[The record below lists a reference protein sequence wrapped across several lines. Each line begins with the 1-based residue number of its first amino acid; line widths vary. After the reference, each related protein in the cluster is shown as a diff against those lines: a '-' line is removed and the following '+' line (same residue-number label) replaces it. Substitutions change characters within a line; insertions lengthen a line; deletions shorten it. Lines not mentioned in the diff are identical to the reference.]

1 MDAKVFINEVL
12 INKINIGIVYFDAAG
27 KPIYANRA
35 ADRIFGLTIE
45 KFSYIGSPEHGFE
58 IIDYDGNIIP
68 IDKNP
73 IEIVKRTKKPVTDI
87 IAGVHN
93 KKTRHTT
100 WILFEA
106 EPEFA
111 ADGVS
116 LERIL
121 STVTNISSQISI
133 EKKLRFQNKLQS
145 LMMKTAKTYLGELKE
160 DPDTAILESLEEI
173 GRFTETDRVYI
184 FDYDFEHQLLSNT
197 YEWCNEGIDPHKD
210 DMQLVPF
217 EIVGDWIDQ
226 HSIGKTIHIPDVSA
240 LTANTVLKNGLQ
252 AQSIQS
258 CITVPI
264 MQGNKCLGFV
274 GLDAVNKKH
283 FFTSQEQNLLAVFAE
298 TLVNMQVRQRF
309 NKQIQES
316 ERKYREIT
324 ENIADLIWTT
334 DKDFKINYCS
344 PSIETIF
351 GYKPEE
357 FLSGSMNDKYAPETI
372 EKYIEIVQSFKDK
385 LRSGTLSNKDIWQL
399 EGQAIKKNGQV
410 FWFLTIMKPSWN
422 TENQVT
428 GILGITRDIT
438 NEKRALIELQE
449 SEERLQKIVNSETN
463 YVLRTDLLGK
473 HTYWNKTFERDFGSM
488 YENEGIAYG
497 DSLKS
502 ICNYHHQR
510 TKEAVMA
517 CMMNPGSVHQVE
529 LDKPSKNGG
538 IRTTLWDFVCLTDS
552 SGNPTEMQCMGIDIT
567 DKRIAEEQLRKLSRA
582 VEQIPLTV
590 VITNL
595 EGNIEYANPYTF
607 HTTGYT
613 QEELL
618 GKNPK
623 VLKSGET
630 TLEEYQHLWGN
641 ITHGKE
647 WKGIFH
653 NRKKDG
659 TYYWE
664 QATIGPIMNDDGEI
678 THYIAIKEDITERK
692 RIQDE
697 LKDLNLHLE
706 EKIKERTLDLENANV
721 SLINANKEAQ
731 EANKAKIDFLSKM
744 SHELRTPMNSI
755 LGFGQLLQMGELSPV
770 QEKGVQHILD
780 SGKHLLNLM
789 NEVLDISRI
798 ESGRIS
804 ISVEPI
810 EVYEVIN
817 EIKESLQ
824 FSANQKNIS
833 LTSQL
838 NNTIPIYIRADR
850 QRLKQVLIN
859 LTNNAIKYNNEGG
872 EVTISVDIK
881 QASEDGYTPIRI
893 SVTDTGWGID
903 EKDLERIFIPF
914 ERIGAEKSNVEGT
927 GLGLAV
933 VKQLVDLMGGKVGVK
948 SEPGKGSTFW
958 IELQKCQNQ
967 LDTIQKEAI
976 LNQHTA
982 IHSQEGIVLYI
993 EDNMPNIELV
1003 QEIIDT
1009 KRNGIKLVI
1018 HMRGNGALEK
1028 AIEVKPSLIL
1038 LDLNLPDKHG
1048 RDILLEL
1055 KENEAT
1061 KQIPI
1066 IVISADAMPNQI
1078 SILKAAGANN
1088 YLTKPIEVKSFLAAI
1103 DSIIK

>member
-1 MDAKVFINEVL
+1 MDVRDFINEVL
-12 INKINIGIVYFDAAG
+12 INKINIGIVYFDASG
-27 KPIYANRA
+27 KPIYANKA

-45 KFSYIGSPEHGFE
+45 KFNYIGSQEHGFD
-58 IIDYDGNIIP
+58 IIDYDGNPIP
-68 IDKNP
+68 IDNNP
-73 IEIVKRTKKPVTDI
+73 IEIVRRTKKPVTDI

-93 KKTRHTT
+93 KKTKHTT

-111 ADGVS
+111 ADGVT

-160 DPDTAILESLEEI
+160 DPDAAILESLEEI

-184 FDYDFEHQLLSNT
+184 FEYDFEHHLFSNT
-197 YEWCNEGIDPHKD
+197 YEWCNEGIVPHKD
-210 DMQLVPF
+210 DLQLVPF
-217 EIVGDWIDQ
+217 EIVGDWIEQ
-226 HSIGKTIHIPDVSA
+226 HSNGKTVHIPDVSA
-240 LTANTVLKNGLQ
+240 LPDNTTLKNGLEVQ
-252 AQSIQS
+252 NIQS

-274 GLDAVNKKH
+274 GLDAVKKKH
-283 FFTSQEQNLLAVFAE
+283 FFTSQEQNLLSVFAE
-298 TLVNMQVRQRF
+298 TLVNMQVRQHF
-309 NKQIQES
+309 NKQIHES

-334 DKDFKINYCS
+334 DKDFKMNYCS

-351 GYKPEE
+351 GYTPEE
-357 FLSGSMNDKYAPETI
+357 FLSGSLREKYTPETVDKYF
-372 EKYIEIVQSFKDK
+372 EIIQSFKEK
-385 LRSGTLSNKDIWQL
+385 LKKGTLSNKDLWRL

-410 FWFLTIMKPSWN
+410 FWFLTVIKPSWN
-422 TENQVT
+422 SQNQVT

-438 NEKRALIELQE
+438 SEKRALIELQE

-488 YENEGIAYG
+488 YEREGIAYG

-502 ICNYHHQR
+502 ICDYHHQR

-529 LDKPSKNGG
+529 LDKPSKDRGT
-538 IRTTLWDFVCLTDS
+538 RTTLWDFVCLTDS
-552 SGNPTEMQCMGIDIT
+552 NGNPTEMQCMGIDIT
-567 DKRIAEEQLRKLSRA
+567 DKRIAEEQVRKLSRA

-630 TLEEYQHLWGN
+630 SIEEYQHLWGN

-647 WKGIFH
+647 WKGTFH

-659 TYYWE
+659 TLYWE
-664 QATIGPIMNDDGEI
+664 QATIGPIMNEEGEI

-721 SLINANKEAQ
+721 SLINANHEAQ
-731 EANKAKIDFLSKM
+731 KANKAKIDFLSKM

-755 LGFGQLLQMGELSPV
+755 LGFGQLLQMGELTPV

-780 SGKHLLNLM
+780 SGKHLLNLI

-810 EVYEVIN
+810 EVYEIIN
-817 EIKESLQ
+817 EIKDSLL

-833 LTSQL
+833 LNTQL
-838 NNTIPIYIRADR
+838 NNTVPTYIKADR
-850 QRLKQVLIN
+850 QRLKQILIN

-872 EVTISVDIK
+872 DVTISVDIK

-903 EKDLERIFIPF
+903 EKDIEKIFIPF

-948 SEPGKGSTFW
+948 SAPGKGSTFW
-958 IELQKCQNQ
+958 IELQQCQSH
-967 LDTIQKEAI
+967 LDTIQKEAT
-976 LNQHTA
+976 LSQHTA
-982 IHSQEGIVLYI
+982 IHNQEGVVLYI

-1009 KRNGIKLVI
+1009 KRKGIKLVI

-1055 KENEAT
+1055 KANEIT
-1061 KQIPI
+1061 KQIPV
-1066 IVISADAMPNQI
+1066 IVISADAMPNQV
-1078 SILKAAGANN
+1078 SILKAAGADN

>member
-12 INKINIGIVYFDAAG
+12 INKINIGIVYFDATG

-45 KFSYIGSPEHGFE
+45 KFSSIGSPEHSFE

-111 ADGVS
+111 ADGVT

-160 DPDTAILESLEEI
+160 DPDAAILESLEEI

-240 LTANTVLKNGLQ
+240 LPANTVLKNGLQ

-755 LGFGQLLQMGELSPV
+755 LGFGQLLQMGELTPV

-780 SGKHLLNLM
+780 SGKHLLNLI

-881 QASEDGYTPIRI
+881 PASEDGYTPIRI

-948 SEPGKGSTFW
+948 SEPRKGSTFW
-958 IELQKCQNQ
+958 IELQQCENH
-967 LDTIQKEAI
+967 LDIIQKEAI
-976 LNQHTA
+976 LSQHTA
-982 IHSQEGIVLYI
+982 IHNQEGIVLYI

-1055 KENEAT
+1055 KANEVT
-1061 KQIPI
+1061 KQIPV

-1078 SILKAAGANN
+1078 SILKAAGADN

>member
-1 MDAKVFINEVL
+1 MVDFEFLNDKI
-12 INKINIGIVYFDAAG
+12 INKINVGIVYSDPTG
-27 KPIYANRA
+27 NPIYANKA
-35 ADRIFGLTIE
+35 AERILGLKVDQLTKLRSQEEGYLIL
-45 KFSYIGSPEHGFE
+45 
-58 IIDYDGNIIP
+58 DYDGNIFPKDEYPSVIA
-68 IDKNP
+68 IK
-73 IEIVKRTKKPVTDI
+73 TKKPVKEV
-87 IAGVHN
+87 IAGIYEIN
-93 KKTRHTT
+93 RRHTT
-100 WILFEA
+100 WVLLES
-106 EPEFA
+106 EPEFFD
-111 ADGVS
+111 DGIT
-116 LERIL
+116 LKRIL
-121 STVTNISSQISI
+121 TTVTNISSQISI
-133 EKKLRFQNKLQS
+133 EKKLRFQTKLQS
-145 LMMKTAKTYLGELKE
+145 LMMKTAKTYLGVLHNEPE
-160 DPDTAILESLEEI
+160 VAVQESLAELGLFLEA
-173 GRFTETDRVYI
+173 DRVYI
-184 FDYDFEHQLLSNT
+184 FDYDFEHLLSNNT
-197 YEWCNEGIDPHKD
+197 YEWCNKGIQPHKD
-210 DMQLVPF
+210 DLQMVPF
-217 EIVGDWIDQ
+217 SIMGDWLDQ
-226 HSIGKTIHIPDVSA
+226 HSKGLSIHIPDVNA
-240 LTANTVLKNGLQ
+240 LPNESTIRQ
-252 AQSIQS
+252 ALEVQSILS
-258 CITVPI
+258 LLTVPI
-264 MQGNKCLGFV
+264 MNEGKCIGFV
-274 GLDAVNKKH
+274 GLDMVKKKH
-283 FFTSQEQNLLAVFAE
+283 FFTEQEQNLLKIFAE
-298 TLVNMQVRQRF
+298 MLSNMQVRIDY

-334 DKDFKINYCS
+334 DKDFKMNYCS

-351 GYKPEE
+351 GYTPEE
-357 FLSGSMNDKYAPETI
+357 FLSGSLNEKYTPETVDKYF
-372 EKYIEIVQSFKDK
+372 EIVHSFKEK
-385 LRSGTLSNKDIWQL
+385 LKNGTLSNKDLWRL

-410 FWFLTIMKPSWN
+410 FWFLTVIKPSWN
-422 TENQVT
+422 SQNEVT

-438 NEKRALIELQE
+438 SEKRALIELQE

-488 YENEGIAYG
+488 YEKEGIAYG

-502 ICNYHHQR
+502 ICDYHHQR

-529 LDKPSKNGG
+529 LDKPSKDRGT
-538 IRTTLWDFVCLTDS
+538 RTTLWDFVCLTDS
-552 SGNPTEMQCMGIDIT
+552 NGNPTEMQCMGIDIT
-567 DKRIAEEQLRKLSRA
+567 DKRIAEEQVRKLSRA

-630 TLEEYQHLWGN
+630 SIEEYQHLWGN

-647 WKGIFH
+647 WKGTFH

-659 TYYWE
+659 TLYWE
-664 QATIGPIMNDDGEI
+664 QATIGPIMNEEGEI

-721 SLINANKEAQ
+721 SLINANHEAQ
-731 EANKAKIDFLSKM
+731 KANKAKIDFLSKM

-755 LGFGQLLQMGELSPV
+755 LGFGQLLQMGELTPV

-780 SGKHLLNLM
+780 SGKHLLNLI

-817 EIKESLQ
+817 EIKDSLL

-833 LTSQL
+833 LNTQL
-838 NNTIPIYIRADR
+838 NNTVPTYIKADR
-850 QRLKQVLIN
+850 QRLKQILIN

-903 EKDLERIFIPF
+903 EKDIEKIFIPF

-948 SEPGKGSTFW
+948 SAPGKGSTFW
-958 IELQKCQNQ
+958 IELQQCQSH
-967 LDTIQKEAI
+967 LDTIQKEAT
-976 LNQHTA
+976 LSQHTA
-982 IHSQEGIVLYI
+982 IHNQEGVVLYI

-1009 KRNGIKLVI
+1009 KRKGIKLVI

-1048 RDILLEL
+1048 KDILLEL
-1055 KENEAT
+1055 KSNEAT

-1078 SILKAAGANN
+1078 SILKAAGADN
-1088 YLTKPIEVKSFLAAI
+1088 YLTKPIEVKSFLAAV
-1103 DSIIK
+1103 DEIIK

>member
-1 MDAKVFINEVL
+1 MDVKNFINEIL
-12 INKINIGIVYFDAAG
+12 INKINIGIVYFDASG
-27 KPIYANRA
+27 KPIYANKA

-45 KFSYIGSPEHGFE
+45 KFSYIGSPDHGFE
-58 IIDYDGNIIP
+58 IIDYDGNPIP
-68 IDKNP
+68 VDKNP

-111 ADGVS
+111 ADGVT

-145 LMMKTAKTYLGELKE
+145 LMMKTAKTYLGDLKD
-160 DPDTAILESLEEI
+160 DPDAAILESLEEI

-184 FDYDFEHQLLSNT
+184 FEYDFEHQLLSNT
-197 YEWCNEGIDPHKD
+197 YEWCNEGIVPHKD

-226 HSIGKTIHIPDVSA
+226 HSMGKTIHIPDVSA
-240 LTANTVLKNGLQ
+240 LPDNTALKNGLEVQ
-252 AQSIQS
+252 CIQS

-264 MQGNKCLGFV
+264 MQNNKCLGFV
-274 GLDAVNKKH
+274 GLDAVKKKH
-283 FFTSQEQNLLAVFAE
+283 FFTSQEQNLLSVFAE
-298 TLVNMQVRQRF
+298 TLVNMQVRQHY

-334 DKDFKINYCS
+334 DKDFKMNYCS

-351 GYKPEE
+351 GYQPEE
-357 FLSGSMNDKYAPETI
+357 FISGSLNDKYAPETI
-372 EKYIEIVQSFKDK
+372 EKYLEIVQSFKEK
-385 LRSGTLSNKDIWQL
+385 LKNRTLSNKDIWHL
-399 EGQAIKKNGQV
+399 EGQAIKKNGEV
-410 FWFLTIMKPSWN
+410 FWFLTVIKPSWN
-422 TENQVT
+422 SQNQVT

-438 NEKRALIELQE
+438 SEKRALIELQE
-449 SEERLQKIVNSETN
+449 SEERLQKIVSSETN

-488 YENEGIAYG
+488 YEKEGIAFG

-502 ICNYHHQR
+502 ICDYHHQR

-517 CMMNPGSVHQVE
+517 CMLNPGSVHQVE
-529 LDKPSKNGG
+529 LDKPSKERG

-552 SGNPTEMQCMGIDIT
+552 NGNPTEMQCMGIDIT
-567 DKRIAEEQLRKLSRA
+567 DKRIAEEKVRKLSRA

-590 VITNL
+590 IITNL
-595 EGNIEYANPYTF
+595 DGNIEYANPYSY

-641 ITHGKE
+641 ITQGKE

-664 QATIGPIMNDDGEI
+664 QATIGPIMNDNGEI

-706 EKIKERTLDLENANV
+706 EKINERTVDLENANV
-721 SLINANKEAQ
+721 SLKQANEEAQ
-731 EANKAKIDFLSKM
+731 KANKAKIDFLSKM

-755 LGFGQLLQMGELSPV
+755 LGFGQLLQMGELTPV

-780 SGKHLLNLM
+780 SGKHLLNLI

-817 EIKESLQ
+817 EIKDSLL

-833 LTSQL
+833 LTTQL
-838 NNTIPIYIRADR
+838 NNTVPIYIRADR

-872 EVTISVDIK
+872 SVIISVDIK
-881 QASEDGYTPIRI
+881 QASENGYTPIRI
-893 SVTDTGWGID
+893 SVSDTGWGID
-903 EKDLERIFIPF
+903 EKDIEKIFIPF
-914 ERIGAEKSNVEGT
+914 ERIGAEKTNVEGT

-948 SEPGKGSTFW
+948 SEPEKGSTFW
-958 IELQKCQNQ
+958 IELQQCESH

-976 LNQHTA
+976 LTQHSA
-982 IHSQEGIVLYI
+982 IDTQEGVVLYI

-1003 QEIIDT
+1003 QEIIDS
-1009 KRNGIKLVI
+1009 KRKGIQLVI

-1028 AIEVKPSLIL
+1028 AIEVNPSLIL

-1048 RDILLEL
+1048 KDILLEL
-1055 KENEAT
+1055 KSNEST
-1061 KQIPI
+1061 KNIPV

>member
-1 MDAKVFINEVL
+1 MDDKFFINETL
-12 INKINIGIVYFDAAG
+12 INKINIGIVYFDATG
-27 KPIYANRA
+27 KPIYANKA
-35 ADRIFGLTIE
+35 ADRIFGLTID
-45 KFSYIGSPEHGFE
+45 KFVQIGSPDHGFE
-58 IIDYDGNIIP
+58 IIDYDGNPMP

-73 IEIVKRTKKPVTDI
+73 IEIVKRTKKPIRDI

-111 ADGVS
+111 TDGVT

-121 STVTNISSQISI
+121 STITNISSQISI

-145 LMMKTAKTYLGELKE
+145 LMMKTAKTYLGELVE
-160 DPDTAILESLEEI
+160 DPDAAILESLEEI

-184 FDYDFEHQLLSNT
+184 FEYDFEHHLLSNT
-197 YEWCNEGIDPHKD
+197 DEWCGEGVVAHKD
-210 DMQLVPF
+210 DLQLVPF
-217 EIVGDWIDQ
+217 EIVGDWIEQ
-226 HSIGKTIHIPDVSA
+226 HSIGKSIHIPDVSA
-240 LTANTVLKNGLQ
+240 LPDNTALKNGLE

-274 GLDAVNKKH
+274 GLDAVKKKH
-283 FFTSQEQNLLAVFAE
+283 FFTNQEQSLLAVFAE
-298 TLVNMQVRQRF
+298 TLVNMQVRQHF

-334 DKDFKINYCS
+334 DKDFKMNYCS

-351 GYKPEE
+351 GYTPEE
-357 FLSGSMNDKYAPETI
+357 FLSGQLKEKYTPETI
-372 EKYIEIVQSFKDK
+372 EKYFEIVESFKEK
-385 LRSGTLSNKDIWQL
+385 LRNRTLSNEDIWRL
-399 EGQAIKKNGQV
+399 EGQAIKKNGQT
-410 FWFLTIMKPSWN
+410 FWFLTVIKPSWN
-422 TENQVT
+422 TQNEVT

-438 NEKRALIELQE
+438 REKKALLELQE
-449 SEERLQKIVNSETN
+449 SQERLQKIVNSETN

-488 YENEGIAYG
+488 YEKEGIAYG

-510 TKEAVMA
+510 TKETVMA

-529 LDKPSKNGG
+529 LDKPSKDRGT
-538 IRTTLWDFVCLTDS
+538 RTTLWDFVCLTDS
-552 SGNPTEMQCMGIDIT
+552 NGNPTEMQCMGIDIT
-567 DKRIAEEQLRKLSRA
+567 DKRIAEEKVRKLSRA

-595 EGNIEYANPYTF
+595 EGNIEYANPYTL

-647 WKGIFH
+647 WKGVFH

-659 TYYWE
+659 TMYWE
-664 QATIGPIMNDDGEI
+664 QATIGPILNDEGEI

-697 LKDLNLHLE
+697 LQELNLHLE
-706 EKIKERTLDLENANV
+706 EKIKERTIDIENANH
-721 SLINANKEAQ
+721 SLLNANKEAQ
-731 EANKAKIDFLSKM
+731 KANQAKIDFLSKM

-755 LGFGQLLQMGELSPV
+755 LGFGQLLQMSELTPV

-780 SGKHLLNLM
+780 SGKHLLNLI

-810 EVYEVIN
+810 EVYDVIN
-817 EIKESLQ
+817 EIKDSLE
-824 FSANQKNIS
+824 FLANQKNIS
-833 LTSQL
+833 IKCQL
-838 NNTIPIYIRADR
+838 NDTTPTYVMADR

-859 LTNNAIKYNNEGG
+859 LTNNAIKYNSEGG
-872 EVTISVDIK
+872 EVNITVDIK
-881 QASEDGYTPIRI
+881 PISEDGYTPIRI

-903 EKDLERIFIPF
+903 EKDIERIFIPF
-914 ERIGAEKSNVEGT
+914 ERIGAEKTNVEGT

-933 VKQLVDLMGGKVGVK
+933 VKQLIDLMGGKVGVK
-948 SEPGKGSTFW
+948 SKPGEGSTFW
-958 IELQKCQNQ
+958 IELQQCENH
-967 LDTIQKEAI
+967 LDKIQKEAS
-976 LNQHTA
+976 LSHHAVLHNQNGT
-982 IHSQEGIVLYI
+982 ILYI

-1003 QEIIDT
+1003 QEIMES
-1009 KRNGIKLVI
+1009 KRKGIKLVI

-1048 RDILLEL
+1048 KDILLEL
-1055 KENEAT
+1055 KANEIT
-1061 KQIPI
+1061 KQIPV
-1066 IVISADAMPNQI
+1066 IVISADAMPNQV
-1078 SILKAAGANN
+1078 SILKASGATN
-1088 YLTKPIEVKSFLAAI
+1088 YLTKPIEIKSFLAAV
-1103 DSIIK
+1103 DEIIK

>member
-1 MDAKVFINEVL
+1 MDVKNFINEIL
-12 INKINIGIVYFDAAG
+12 INKINIGIVYFDASG
-27 KPIYANRA
+27 KPIYANKA

-45 KFSYIGSPEHGFE
+45 KFSYIGSPDHGFE
-58 IIDYDGNIIP
+58 IIDYDGNPIP
-68 IDKNP
+68 VDKNP

-111 ADGVS
+111 ADGVT

-145 LMMKTAKTYLGELKE
+145 LMMKTAKTYLGDLKD
-160 DPDTAILESLEEI
+160 DPDAAILESLEEI

-184 FDYDFEHQLLSNT
+184 FEYDFEHQLLSNT
-197 YEWCNEGIDPHKD
+197 YEWCNEGIVPHKD

-226 HSIGKTIHIPDVSA
+226 HSMGKTIHIPDVSA
-240 LTANTVLKNGLQ
+240 LPDNTALKNGLEV
-252 AQSIQS
+252 QSIQS

-264 MQGNKCLGFV
+264 MQNNKCLGFV
-274 GLDAVNKKH
+274 GLDAVKKKH
-283 FFTSQEQNLLAVFAE
+283 FFTSQEQNLLSVFAE
-298 TLVNMQVRQRF
+298 TLVNMQVRQHY

-334 DKDFKINYCS
+334 DKDFKMNYCS

-351 GYKPEE
+351 GYQPEE
-357 FLSGSMNDKYAPETI
+357 FISGSLNDKYAPETI
-372 EKYIEIVQSFKDK
+372 EKYLEIVQSFKEK
-385 LRSGTLSNKDIWQL
+385 LKNRTLSNKDIWHL
-399 EGQAIKKNGQV
+399 EGQAIKKNGEV
-410 FWFLTIMKPSWN
+410 FWFLTVIKPSWN
-422 TENQVT
+422 SQNQVT

-438 NEKRALIELQE
+438 SEKRALIELQE
-449 SEERLQKIVNSETN
+449 SEERLQKIVSSETN

-488 YENEGIAYG
+488 YEKEGIAFG

-502 ICNYHHQR
+502 ICDYHHQR

-517 CMMNPGSVHQVE
+517 CMLNPGSVHQVE
-529 LDKPSKNGG
+529 LDKPSKERG

-552 SGNPTEMQCMGIDIT
+552 NGNPTEMQCMGIDIT
-567 DKRIAEEQLRKLSRA
+567 DKRIAEEKVRKLSRA

-590 VITNL
+590 IITNL
-595 EGNIEYANPYTF
+595 DGNIEYANPYSY

-641 ITHGKE
+641 ITQGKE

-664 QATIGPIMNDDGEI
+664 QATIGPIMNDNGEI

-706 EKIKERTLDLENANV
+706 EKINERTVDLENANV
-721 SLINANKEAQ
+721 SLKQANEEAQ
-731 EANKAKIDFLSKM
+731 KANKAKIDFLSKM

-755 LGFGQLLQMGELSPV
+755 LGFGQLLQMGELTPV

-780 SGKHLLNLM
+780 SGKHLLNLI

-817 EIKESLQ
+817 EIKDSLL

-833 LTSQL
+833 LTTQL
-838 NNTIPIYIRADR
+838 NNTVPIYIRADR

-872 EVTISVDIK
+872 SVIISVDIK
-881 QASEDGYTPIRI
+881 QASENGYTPIRI
-893 SVTDTGWGID
+893 SVSDTGWGID
-903 EKDLERIFIPF
+903 EKDIEKIFIPF
-914 ERIGAEKSNVEGT
+914 ERIGAEKTNVEGT

-948 SEPGKGSTFW
+948 SEPEKGSTFW
-958 IELQKCQNQ
+958 IELQQCESH

-976 LNQHTA
+976 LTQHSA
-982 IHSQEGIVLYI
+982 IDTQEGVVLYI

-1003 QEIIDT
+1003 QEIIDS
-1009 KRNGIKLVI
+1009 KRKGIQLVI

-1028 AIEVKPSLIL
+1028 AIEVNPSLIL

-1048 RDILLEL
+1048 KDILLEL
-1055 KENEAT
+1055 KSNEST
-1061 KQIPI
+1061 KNIPV

>member
-1 MDAKVFINEVL
+1 MEDLEFLNEKI
-12 INKINIGIVYFDAAG
+12 INKINIGIVYSDPTG
-27 KPIYANRA
+27 LPIYANKA
-35 ADRIFGLTIE
+35 AERILGLKVDQLTKLRSQEEGYLIL
-45 KFSYIGSPEHGFE
+45 
-58 IIDYDGNIIP
+58 DYDGNIFPKEEYPSVIA
-68 IDKNP
+68 IK
-73 IEIVKRTKKPVTDI
+73 TKKPVREV
-87 IAGVHN
+87 IAGIHEI
-93 KKTRHTT
+93 KRRHTT
-100 WILFEA
+100 WVMLES
-106 EPEFA
+106 EPEFLE
-111 ADGVS
+111 DGVT
-116 LERIL
+116 LKRIL
-121 STVTNISSQISI
+121 TTVTNISSQISI
-133 EKKLRFQNKLQS
+133 EKKLRFQTKLQS
-145 LMMKTAKTYLGELKE
+145 LMMKTAKTYLSGLRNEPE
-160 DPDTAILESLEEI
+160 VAVQESLAELGLFLEA
-173 GRFTETDRVYI
+173 DRVYI
-184 FDYDFEHQLLSNT
+184 FDYDFEHSLSNNT
-197 YEWCNEGIDPHKD
+197 YEWCSKGIKPHID
-210 DMQLVPF
+210 DLQMVPF
-217 EIVGDWIDQ
+217 SIMEDWLDQ
-226 HSIGKTIHIPDVSA
+226 HTKGLSIHIPDVNA
-240 LTANTVLKNGLQ
+240 LPIESSLRNALE
-252 AQSIQS
+252 AQSILS
-258 CITVPI
+258 LLTVPI
-264 MQGNKCLGFV
+264 MNEAKCVGFV
-274 GLDAVNKKH
+274 GLDMVKKKH
-283 FFTSQEQNLLAVFAE
+283 FFTEQEQNLLKIFAE
-298 TLVNMQVRQRF
+298 MLSNMQIRIDY
-309 NKQIQES
+309 NKKIQES

-334 DKDFKINYCS
+334 DKDFKMNYCS

-351 GYKPEE
+351 GYTPDE
-357 FLSGSMNDKYAPETI
+357 FLSGSLREKYTPETVDKYF
-372 EKYIEIVQSFKDK
+372 EIVQSFKEK
-385 LRSGTLSNKDIWQL
+385 LKNGTLSNKDIWQL
-399 EGQAIKKNGQV
+399 EGQAIKKNGET
-410 FWFLTIMKPSWN
+410 FWFLTVIKPSWN

-438 NEKRALIELQE
+438 SEKRALIELQE

-488 YENEGIAYG
+488 YEKEGIAYG

-502 ICNYHHQR
+502 ICDYHHQR

-529 LDKPSKNGG
+529 LDKPSKDRGT
-538 IRTTLWDFVCLTDS
+538 RTTLWDFVCLTDS
-552 SGNPTEMQCMGIDIT
+552 NGNPTEMQCMGIDIT
-567 DKRIAEEQLRKLSRA
+567 DKRIAEEKVRKLSRA

-664 QATIGPIMNDDGEI
+664 QATIGPIMNDDGVI

-755 LGFGQLLQMGELSPV
+755 LGFGQLLQMGELTPV

-780 SGKHLLNLM
+780 SGKHLLNLI

-817 EIKESLQ
+817 EIKDSLL

-833 LTSQL
+833 LNTQL
-838 NNTIPIYIRADR
+838 NNTVPTYIRADR

-881 QASEDGYTPIRI
+881 QTSEDGYTPIRI

-903 EKDLERIFIPF
+903 EKDIEKIFIPF

-948 SEPGKGSTFW
+948 SAPGKGSTFW
-958 IELQKCQNQ
+958 IELQQCQSH
-967 LDTIQKEAI
+967 LDTIQKEAT
-976 LNQHTA
+976 LSQHTA
-982 IHSQEGIVLYI
+982 IHNQEGVVLYI

-1009 KRNGIKLVI
+1009 KRKGIKLVI

-1048 RDILLEL
+1048 KDILLEL
-1055 KENEAT
+1055 KANEVT
-1061 KQIPI
+1061 KQIPV
-1066 IVISADAMPNQI
+1066 IVISADAMPNQV
-1078 SILKAAGANN
+1078 SILKASGATN
-1088 YLTKPIEVKSFLAAI
+1088 YLTKPIEIKSFLAAV
-1103 DSIIK
+1103 DEIIK

>member
-1 MDAKVFINEVL
+1 MEDLEFLNEKI
-12 INKINIGIVYFDAAG
+12 INKINIGIVYSDPTG
-27 KPIYANRA
+27 LPIYANKA
-35 ADRIFGLTIE
+35 AERILGLKVDQLTKLRSQEEGYLIL
-45 KFSYIGSPEHGFE
+45 
-58 IIDYDGNIIP
+58 DYDGNIFPKEEYPSVIA
-68 IDKNP
+68 IK
-73 IEIVKRTKKPVTDI
+73 TKKPVREV
-87 IAGVHN
+87 IAGIHEI
-93 KKTRHTT
+93 KRRHTT
-100 WILFEA
+100 WVMLES
-106 EPEFA
+106 EPEFLE
-111 ADGVS
+111 DGVT
-116 LERIL
+116 LKRIL
-121 STVTNISSQISI
+121 TTVTNISSQISI
-133 EKKLRFQNKLQS
+133 EKKLRFQTKLQS
-145 LMMKTAKTYLGELKE
+145 LMMKTAKTYLSGLRNEPE
-160 DPDTAILESLEEI
+160 VAVQESLAELGLFLEA
-173 GRFTETDRVYI
+173 DRVYI
-184 FDYDFEHQLLSNT
+184 FDYDFEHSLSNNT
-197 YEWCNEGIDPHKD
+197 YEWCSKGIKPHID
-210 DMQLVPF
+210 DLQMVPF
-217 EIVGDWIDQ
+217 SIMEDWLDQ
-226 HSIGKTIHIPDVSA
+226 HTKGLSIHIPDVNA
-240 LTANTVLKNGLQ
+240 LPIESSLRNALE
-252 AQSIQS
+252 AQSILS
-258 CITVPI
+258 LLTVPI
-264 MQGNKCLGFV
+264 MNEAKCVGFV
-274 GLDAVNKKH
+274 GLDMVKKKH
-283 FFTSQEQNLLAVFAE
+283 FFTEQEQNLLKIFAE
-298 TLVNMQVRQRF
+298 MLSNMQIRIDY
-309 NKQIQES
+309 NKKIQES

-334 DKDFKINYCS
+334 DKDFKMNYCS

-351 GYKPEE
+351 GYTPDE
-357 FLSGSMNDKYAPETI
+357 FLSGSLREKYTPETVDKYF
-372 EKYIEIVQSFKDK
+372 EIVQSFKEK
-385 LRSGTLSNKDIWQL
+385 LKNGTLSNKDIWQL
-399 EGQAIKKNGQV
+399 EGQAIKKNGET
-410 FWFLTIMKPSWN
+410 FWFLTVIKPSWN

-438 NEKRALIELQE
+438 SEKRALIELQE

-488 YENEGIAYG
+488 YEKEGIAYG

-502 ICNYHHQR
+502 ICDYHHQR

-529 LDKPSKNGG
+529 LDKPSKDRGT
-538 IRTTLWDFVCLTDS
+538 RTTLWDFVCLTDS
-552 SGNPTEMQCMGIDIT
+552 NGNPTEMQCMGIDIT
-567 DKRIAEEQLRKLSRA
+567 DKRIAEEKVRKLSRA

-664 QATIGPIMNDDGEI
+664 QATIGPIMNDDGVI

-755 LGFGQLLQMGELSPV
+755 LGFGQLLQMGELTPV

-780 SGKHLLNLM
+780 SGKHLLNLI

-817 EIKESLQ
+817 EIKDSLL

-833 LTSQL
+833 LNTQL
-838 NNTIPIYIRADR
+838 NNTVPTYIRADR

-872 EVTISVDIK
+872 EVTISVDIM

-903 EKDLERIFIPF
+903 EKDIEKIFIPF

-948 SEPGKGSTFW
+948 SAPGKGSTFW
-958 IELQKCQNQ
+958 IELQQCQSH
-967 LDTIQKEAI
+967 LDTIQKEAT
-976 LNQHTA
+976 LSQHTA
-982 IHSQEGIVLYI
+982 IHNQEGVVLYI

-1009 KRNGIKLVI
+1009 KRKGIKLVI

-1048 RDILLEL
+1048 KDILLEL
-1055 KENEAT
+1055 KANEVT
-1061 KQIPI
+1061 KQIPV
-1066 IVISADAMPNQI
+1066 IVISADAMPNQV
-1078 SILKAAGANN
+1078 SVLKASGATN
-1088 YLTKPIEVKSFLAAI
+1088 YLTKPIEIKSFLAAV
-1103 DSIIK
+1103 DEIIK

>member
-1 MDAKVFINEVL
+1 
-12 INKINIGIVYFDAAG
+12 
-27 KPIYANRA
+27 
-35 ADRIFGLTIE
+35 
-45 KFSYIGSPEHGFE
+45 
-58 IIDYDGNIIP
+58 
-68 IDKNP
+68 
-73 IEIVKRTKKPVTDI
+73 
-87 IAGVHN
+87 
-93 KKTRHTT
+93 
-100 WILFEA
+100 
-106 EPEFA
+106 
-111 ADGVS
+111 
-116 LERIL
+116 
-121 STVTNISSQISI
+121 
-133 EKKLRFQNKLQS
+133 
-145 LMMKTAKTYLGELKE
+145 
-160 DPDTAILESLEEI
+160 
-173 GRFTETDRVYI
+173 
-184 FDYDFEHQLLSNT
+184 
-197 YEWCNEGIDPHKD
+197 
-210 DMQLVPF
+210 
-217 EIVGDWIDQ
+217 
-226 HSIGKTIHIPDVSA
+226 
-240 LTANTVLKNGLQ
+240 
-252 AQSIQS
+252 
-258 CITVPI
+258 

-274 GLDAVNKKH
+274 GLDAVKKKH
-283 FFTSQEQNLLAVFAE
+283 FFTSQEQNLLSVFAE
-298 TLVNMQVRQRF
+298 TLVNMQQRQLYH
-309 NKQIQES
+309 KQIKES

-324 ENIADLIWTT
+324 ENVADLIWTT
-334 DKDFKINYCS
+334 DINFNLTYCS
-344 PSIETIF
+344 PSIKTIF
-351 GYKPEE
+351 GFEPEE
-357 FLSGSMNDKYAPETI
+357 YISGSLHDQFSEETV
-372 EKYIEIVQSFKDK
+372 ERYREIIREFKSK
-385 LRSGTLSNKDIWQL
+385 LKDGTLSSQDIWQL

-410 FWFLTIMKPSWN
+410 FWFNSIIKPSWN
-422 TENQVT
+422 AEYIIT

-438 NEKRALIELQE
+438 NEKRALVELQE
-449 SEERLQKIVNSETN
+449 SEKRLQRIVNSPTH
-463 YVLRTDLLGK
+463 YLLRTDLSGM
-473 HTYWNKTFERDFGSM
+473 HTYWNKTFEKEFGWM
-488 YENEGIAYG
+488 YKSKGLAKG
-497 DSLKS
+497 DSLTS
-502 ICNYHHQR
+502 ICSYHHKR
-510 TKEAVMA
+510 TQDVVME
-517 CMMNPGSVHQVE
+517 CIMNPGTVHQIE
-529 LDKPSKNGG
+529 LDKPSKDGG
-538 IRTTLWDFVCLTDS
+538 IMTTLWEFVCLTDANGKPS
-552 SGNPTEMQCMGIDIT
+552 EMQCMGIDIS
-567 DKRIAEEQLRKLSRA
+567 DKKIVEEQVRKLSRA
-582 VEQIPLTV
+582 VEQIPLTI

-607 HTTGYT
+607 QTTGYT

-664 QATIGPIMNDDGEI
+664 QATIGPIMNDDGVI

-755 LGFGQLLQMGELSPV
+755 LGFGQLLQMGELTPV

-780 SGKHLLNLM
+780 SGKHLLNLI

-817 EIKESLQ
+817 EIKDSLL

-833 LTSQL
+833 LNAQL
-838 NNTIPIYIRADR
+838 KNTVPTYIRADR

-881 QASEDGYTPIRI
+881 QTSEDGYTPIRI

-927 GLGLAV
+927 GLGLAL

-948 SEPGKGSTFW
+948 SAPGKGSTFW
-958 IELQKCQNQ
+958 IELQQCKSQ
-967 LDTIQKEAI
+967 LDLIQKEAT

-982 IHSQEGIVLYI
+982 IHNQEGVVLYI

-1003 QEIIDT
+1003 KEVIDT
-1009 KRNGIKLVI
+1009 KRKGIKLVI

-1048 RDILLEL
+1048 KDILLEL
-1055 KENEAT
+1055 KANEET
-1061 KQIPI
+1061 KHIPV
-1066 IVISADAMPNQI
+1066 IVISADAMPNQV
-1078 SILKAAGANN
+1078 SILKASGANN
-1088 YLTKPIEVKSFLAAI
+1088 YLTKPIEIKSFLAAV
-1103 DSIIK
+1103 DEIIK

>member
-1 MDAKVFINEVL
+1 MDVRDFINEVL
-12 INKINIGIVYFDAAG
+12 INKINIGIVYFDASG
-27 KPIYANRA
+27 KPIYANKA

-45 KFSYIGSPEHGFE
+45 KFNYKGSQEHGFD
-58 IIDYDGNIIP
+58 IIDYDGNPIP
-68 IDKNP
+68 IDNNP

-93 KKTRHTT
+93 KKTKHTT

-111 ADGVS
+111 ADGVT

-160 DPDTAILESLEEI
+160 DPDAAILESLEEI

-184 FDYDFEHQLLSNT
+184 FEYDFEHHLFSNT
-197 YEWCNEGIDPHKD
+197 YEWCNEGIVPHKD
-210 DMQLVPF
+210 DFQLVPF
-217 EIVGDWIDQ
+217 EIVGDWIEQ
-226 HSIGKTIHIPDVSA
+226 HSNGKTVHIPDVSA
-240 LTANTVLKNGLQ
+240 LPDNTTLKNGLEV
-252 AQSIQS
+252 QSIQS

-274 GLDAVNKKH
+274 GLDAVKKKH
-283 FFTSQEQNLLAVFAE
+283 FFTSQEQNLLSVFAE
-298 TLVNMQVRQRF
+298 TLVNMQVRIDY

-334 DKDFKINYCS
+334 DKDFKMNYCS

-351 GYKPEE
+351 GYTPEE
-357 FLSGSMNDKYAPETI
+357 FLSGSLNEKYTPETVDKYF
-372 EKYIEIVQSFKDK
+372 EIVHSFKEK
-385 LRSGTLSNKDIWQL
+385 LKNGTLSNKDLWRL

-410 FWFLTIMKPSWN
+410 FWFLTVIKPSWN
-422 TENQVT
+422 SQNEVT

-438 NEKRALIELQE
+438 SEKRALIELQE
-449 SEERLQKIVNSETN
+449 SEERLQKIVNGETN

-488 YENEGIAYG
+488 YEREGIAYG

-502 ICNYHHQR
+502 ICDYHHQR

-529 LDKPSKNGG
+529 LDKPSKDRGT
-538 IRTTLWDFVCLTDS
+538 RTTLWDFVCLTDS
-552 SGNPTEMQCMGIDIT
+552 NGNPTEMQCMGIDIT
-567 DKRIAEEQLRKLSRA
+567 DKRIAEEQVRKLSRA

-630 TLEEYQHLWGN
+630 SIEEYQHLWGN

-647 WKGIFH
+647 WKGTFH

-659 TYYWE
+659 TLYWE
-664 QATIGPIMNDDGEI
+664 QATIGPIMNEEGEI

-721 SLINANKEAQ
+721 SLINANHEAQ
-731 EANKAKIDFLSKM
+731 KANKAKIDFLSKM

-755 LGFGQLLQMGELSPV
+755 LGFGQLLQMGELTPV

-780 SGKHLLNLM
+780 SGKHLLNLI

-817 EIKESLQ
+817 EIKDSLL

-833 LTSQL
+833 LNTQL
-838 NNTIPIYIRADR
+838 NNTVPTYIKADR
-850 QRLKQVLIN
+850 QRLKQILIN

-903 EKDLERIFIPF
+903 EKDIEKIFIPF

-948 SEPGKGSTFW
+948 SAPGKGSTFW
-958 IELQKCQNQ
+958 IELQQCQSH
-967 LDTIQKEAI
+967 LDTIQKEAT
-976 LNQHTA
+976 LSQHTA
-982 IHSQEGIVLYI
+982 IHNQEGVVLYI

-1009 KRNGIKLVI
+1009 KRKGIKLVI

-1048 RDILLEL
+1048 KDILLEL
-1055 KENEAT
+1055 KSNEAT

-1078 SILKAAGANN
+1078 SILKAAGADN
-1088 YLTKPIEVKSFLAAI
+1088 YLTKPIEVKSFLAAV
-1103 DSIIK
+1103 DEIIK

>member
-1 MDAKVFINEVL
+1 MDERLFINETL
-12 INKINIGIVYFDAAG
+12 INKINIGIVYYDATG
-27 KPIYANRA
+27 KPIYANKA
-35 ADRIFGLTIE
+35 ADRIFGLTIK

-58 IIDYDGNIIP
+58 LIDYDGNLIP
-68 IDKNP
+68 IDNNP

-111 ADGVS
+111 ADGVT
-116 LERIL
+116 LKRIL

-145 LMMKTAKTYLGELKE
+145 LMMKTAKTYLGDLQD
-160 DPDTAILESLEEI
+160 DPTDAILDSLEEI
-173 GRFTETDRVYI
+173 GRFTESDRVYI
-184 FDYDFEHQLLSNT
+184 FEYDFDHQLLSNT
-197 YEWCNEGIDPHKD
+197 YEWCNEEIVAHKD
-210 DMQLVPF
+210 DMQLIPF
-217 EIVGDWIDQ
+217 EIAKDWIEQ
-226 HSIGKTIHIPDVSA
+226 HSKGLSVHIPDVTA
-240 LTANTVLKNGLQ
+240 LPANTVLRNGLEIQ
-252 AQSIQS
+252 GIQS

-274 GLDAVNKKH
+274 GLDAVKKKH

-334 DKDFKINYCS
+334 DKDFKMNYCS

-351 GYKPEE
+351 GYTPEE
-357 FLSGSMNDKYAPETI
+357 FLSGSLNDKYAPETI
-372 EKYIEIVQSFKDK
+372 EKYIEIVQSFKEK
-385 LRSGTLSNKDIWQL
+385 LRSGTLTNKDIWRL
-399 EGQAIKKNGQV
+399 EGQAIKKNGQA

-438 NEKRALIELQE
+438 TEKRALIELQE
-449 SEERLQKIVNSETN
+449 SEERLQRIVNSPTH
-463 YVLRTDLLGK
+463 YVLRTDLTGM
-473 HTYWNKTFERDFGSM
+473 HTYWNKTFENEFGWLYKSK
-488 YENEGIAYG
+488 GLAKG
-497 DSLKS
+497 DSLTS
-502 ICNYHHQR
+502 ICNYHHKR
-510 TKEAVMA
+510 TQEVVMN
-517 CMMNPGSVHQVE
+517 CIMNPGTVHQIE
-529 LDKPSKNGG
+529 LDKPAKEGG
-538 IRTTLWDFVCLTDS
+538 IKTTLWEFVCLTDS
-552 SGNPTEMQCMGIDIT
+552 NGKPSEMQCMGIDIS
-567 DKRIAEEQLRKLSRA
+567 DKKIAEEQVRKLSRA

-630 TLEEYQHLWGN
+630 SIEEYQHLWGN

-659 TYYWE
+659 TLYWE
-664 QATIGPIMNDDGEI
+664 QATIGPIMNEEGEI

-731 EANKAKIDFLSKM
+731 KANKAKIDFLSKM

-755 LGFGQLLQMGELSPV
+755 LGFGQLLQMGELTPV

-780 SGKHLLNLM
+780 SGKHLLNLI

-810 EVYEVIN
+810 EVYEIIN
-817 EIKESLQ
+817 EIKDSLL
-824 FSANQKNIS
+824 FSANQKNIN
-833 LTSQL
+833 LISQL
-838 NNTIPIYIRADR
+838 NNTVPVYIRADR

-859 LTNNAIKYNNEGG
+859 LTNNAIKYNNDGG
-872 EVTISVDIK
+872 KVTISVDSK
-881 QASEDGYTPIRI
+881 PVSEDGYTPIRI

-958 IELQKCQNQ
+958 IELQQCENH

-982 IHSQEGIVLYI
+982 IHSQEGTVLYI

-1018 HMRGNGALEK
+1018 HMMGNGALEK

-1048 RDILLEL
+1048 KDILLEL
-1055 KENEAT
+1055 KSNEAT

-1078 SILKAAGANN
+1078 SILKAAGADN